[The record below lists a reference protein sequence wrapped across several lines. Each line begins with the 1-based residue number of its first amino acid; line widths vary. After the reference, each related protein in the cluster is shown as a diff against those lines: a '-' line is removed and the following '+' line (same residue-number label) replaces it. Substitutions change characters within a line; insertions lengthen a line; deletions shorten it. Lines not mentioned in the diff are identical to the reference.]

1 MRRRF
6 AGLKLGTKLLMVIT
20 GTSVLALSLACAGF
34 IAYEISAFR
43 ARAGRDM
50 DLRAAM
56 LGAGGAPALAF
67 SDEKDAMETLAILRA
82 DPYAAAAQF
91 YASDGSLFASYVRED
106 GRGGPPP
113 RPASDGHVFSWER
126 QTTASGVYLAGRR
139 IGTVVLTRDLGE
151 MRRSLAAVLSISLVL
166 LLGSSLTALALA
178 ARLQRVISEPIL
190 DLTRAAEAIAEQ
202 GDYSS
207 RVAARGGDELG
218 VLVAAFNEM
227 LTQIQRRD
235 AALRDSRQRLALLV
249 ESTPLGVIVWD
260 PDFRVL
266 EWNPAAER
274 IFGYPPGEASG
285 KEGTFILSE
294 RTWTTQV
301 KAVWEDLLARRGGS
315 RFTNENVA
323 KDGRTIICDWYNTPL
338 VGAGDKVIAVASMVD
353 DVTERK
359 RAQDELRSL
368 TDQLERRV
376 AERTAELL
384 ALNKELETFCYSV
397 SHDLRAPLRAING
410 FSSLLLANYSGR
422 LDAEGKD
429 HLARTAAAAR
439 RMSEIIDDLLDL
451 SRVTRTAMRPVPVD
465 LGALARD
472 IAGQLQARE
481 PERRVDVV
489 IDAGAPA
496 LGDPSLLRLLLEN
509 LLSNAWKFTS
519 RTAAPRVEV
528 RARRE
533 GGRTVYSVRDNG
545 AGFDPAYADKL
556 FKPFSRLHTEGE
568 FAGTGVGLATA
579 ARIIERH
586 GGRIWAEGA
595 VGLGAAF
602 HFILPET

>member
-1 MRRRF
+1 MRRLF
-6 AGLKLGTKLLMVIT
+6 ADLKLRTKLLLVIT

-34 IAYEISAFR
+34 ITYELAAFR

-50 DLRAAM
+50 DMRAAM
-56 LGAGGAPALAF
+56 LAAGGAPALAF
-67 SDEKDAMETLAILRA
+67 SDAKDATETLAILRA
-82 DPYAAAAQF
+82 DPHATQAQF
-91 YASDGSLFASYVRED
+91 YASDGSLFASFVRD
-106 GRGGPPP
+106 GSRGIPPP
-113 RPASDGHVFSWER
+113 RPASDGHRFTWGR

-151 MRRSLAAVLSISLVL
+151 MRRSLAAVLGISLVL
-166 LLGSSLTALALA
+166 LLGSSLAALAIA

-227 LTQIQRRD
+227 LAQIQRRGED
-235 AALRDSRQRLALLV
+235 LRDSKQ
-249 ESTPLGVIVWD
+249 
-260 PDFRVL
+260 
-266 EWNPAAER
+266 
-274 IFGYPPGEASG
+274 
-285 KEGTFILSE
+285 
-294 RTWTTQV
+294 
-301 KAVWEDLLARRGGS
+301 
-315 RFTNENVA
+315 
-323 KDGRTIICDWYNTPL
+323 
-338 VGAGDKVIAVASMVD
+338 
-353 DVTERK
+353 
-359 RAQDELRSL
+359 
-368 TDQLERRV
+368 QLERRV

-384 ALNKELETFCYSV
+384 TLNKELETFCYSV

-422 LDAEGKD
+422 LDPTGND
-429 HLARTAAAAR
+429 YLARTAAAAR

-451 SRVTRTAMRPVPVD
+451 SRVTRTEMSPVPVD

-481 PERRVDVV
+481 PQRRVEVV
-489 IDAGAPA
+489 IDECAPV
-496 LGDPSLLRLLLEN
+496 LGDPNLLRLLLEN

-528 RARRE
+528 RARRDA
-533 GGRTVYSVRDNG
+533 GRAVYSVRDNG
-545 AGFDPAYADKL
+545 AGFDPAYAEKL
-556 FKPFSRLHTEGE
+556 FKPFSRLHTEDE

-595 VGLGAAF
+595 VGRGAAF
-602 HFILPET
+602 HFILPEA

>member
-6 AGLKLGTKLLMVIT
+6 ADLRLRTKLLLVIT

-34 IAYEISAFR
+34 IAYELAAFR

-56 LGAGGAPALAF
+56 LAAGGAPALAF
-67 SDEKDAMETLAILRA
+67 SDEKDAMETLALLRA
-82 DPYAAAAQF
+82 DPHAASAQF
-91 YASDGSLFASYVRED
+91 YAGDGSLFSFFVRE
-106 GRGGPPP
+106 GSREAPPP
-113 RPASDGHVFSWER
+113 RPASDGHYFSWEQ

-151 MRRSLAAVLSISLVL
+151 MRRSLAAVLGISLAL
-166 LLGSSLTALALA
+166 LLGASLAALAIA

-190 DLTRAAEAIAEQ
+190 DLTRAAKAIAKQ

-227 LTQIQRRD
+227 LAQIERRGAD
-235 AALRDSRQRLALLV
+235 LRDSQ
-249 ESTPLGVIVWD
+249 
-260 PDFRVL
+260 
-266 EWNPAAER
+266 
-274 IFGYPPGEASG
+274 
-285 KEGTFILSE
+285 
-294 RTWTTQV
+294 Q
-301 KAVWEDLLARRGGS
+301 
-315 RFTNENVA
+315 
-323 KDGRTIICDWYNTPL
+323 
-338 VGAGDKVIAVASMVD
+338 
-353 DVTERK
+353 
-359 RAQDELRSL
+359 
-368 TDQLERRV
+368 QLERRV

-422 LDAEGKD
+422 LESEGKAY
-429 HLARTAAAAR
+429 LARTAAAAR

-451 SRVTRTAMRPVPVD
+451 SRVTRTAMKPVPVD

-472 IAGQLQARE
+472 VAAQLQARE
-481 PERRVDVV
+481 PERRVEVV
-489 IDAGAPA
+489 IDECAPV
-496 LGDPSLLRLLLEN
+496 LGDPNLLRLLLEN

-533 GGRTVYSVRDNG
+533 AGRAVFSVRDNG

-556 FKPFSRLHTEGE
+556 FKPFTRLHTESE

-595 VGLGAAF
+595 VGRGAAF
-602 HFILPET
+602 HFILPEP